1 MFCMDILLAFP
12 GTLLA
17 IAIVAMIGPGLRNSL
32 LAISTVAI
40 PIYARIARGA
50 VLELRE
56 LEFVTAARALGGSGP
71 HVVMRHI
78 FPNTLPPLIVQTT
91 LAIAFAIL
99 EAAALGFLGLG
110 AQPPTPEW
118 GAMLADSYKYFTS
131 GAWWVFFFPGAAIM
145 LSVLGFNLLGDGLR
159 DALDPG
165 SARTSPAGRPL
176 GAGIAPTPRR
186 SPARFGGGVGRMW
199 DEPLVLAT
207 RSFRSRLVVGAERYP
222 SAEIMR
228 RSHDAAG
235 AELVTLAVRDLDL
248 ASPGGSLLASIDQS
262 RFTLVATT
270 TGCRTADEAVRTAY
284 LARESGLGDFVKI
297 DVVGD
302 ARTEMP
308 DLSAVLEATRTLSR
322 DGFVDAAGGG

>member
-1 MFCMDILLAFP
+1 MGATTRAETLEAVAIPKARSQSPAAAAWHRLLASPVARAGLVIVCVFVLVAVLAPLVHHYDPKTDSSLGDRLKPPSAEHPFGTDSLGRDNLVRVIHAARVSLGLGISSVVVAAAIGSLLGLLAGWAGRTWDLVIMFCMDILLAFP

-56 LEFVTAARALGGSGP
+56 QEFVTAATAIGGSGA
-71 HVVMRHI
+71 HVVTRHI

-159 DALDPG
+159 DALDP
-165 SARTSPAGRPL
+165 
-176 GAGIAPTPRR
+176 
-186 SPARFGGGVGRMW
+186 
-199 DEPLVLAT
+199 
-207 RSFRSRLVVGAERYP
+207 RLR
-222 SAEIMR
+222 
-228 RSHDAAG
+228 
-235 AELVTLAVRDLDL
+235 
-248 ASPGGSLLASIDQS
+248 
-262 RFTLVATT
+262 
-270 TGCRTADEAVRTAY
+270 AD
-284 LARESGLGDFVKI
+284 
-297 DVVGD
+297 
-302 ARTEMP
+302 
-308 DLSAVLEATRTLSR
+308 
-322 DGFVDAAGGG
+322 

>member
-1 MFCMDILLAFP
+1 MSISAAAAEPVTFRVASGQSPTSAAWRRLLSSPVARAGLVIVCAFVLVAVVTPLAHHYDADTDSNLVLRLKPPSSEHLFGTDSLGRDILVRVIHAARVSLGLGISSVVVAAAIGSLLGLLAGYVGRTADLVIMFCMDILLAFP

-56 LEFVTAARALGGSGP
+56 LEFVTAAKAIGGSGP

-78 FPNTLPPLIVQTT
+78 FPNALPPLIVQTT

-145 LSVLGFNLLGDGLR
+145 LSVLGFNLVGDGLR
-159 DALDPG
+159 DALDP
-165 SARTSPAGRPL
+165 
-176 GAGIAPTPRR
+176 
-186 SPARFGGGVGRMW
+186 
-199 DEPLVLAT
+199 
-207 RSFRSRLVVGAERYP
+207 RLR
-222 SAEIMR
+222 
-228 RSHDAAG
+228 
-235 AELVTLAVRDLDL
+235 
-248 ASPGGSLLASIDQS
+248 
-262 RFTLVATT
+262 
-270 TGCRTADEAVRTAY
+270 AD
-284 LARESGLGDFVKI
+284 
-297 DVVGD
+297 
-302 ARTEMP
+302 
-308 DLSAVLEATRTLSR
+308 
-322 DGFVDAAGGG
+322 

>member
-1 MFCMDILLAFP
+1 MTTRAATLDAVVAPATRGQSPATAAWRRLLSSPVARAGLVIVCAFILMASLAPLVHHYDPKTDSSLGDRLKPPTGEHPFGTDSLGRDILVRVVHAARVSLGLGISSVVVAAAIGSLLGLLAGYAARTWDLVIMFCMDILLAFP

-56 LEFVTAARALGGSGP
+56 LEFVTAATAIGGSGP

-131 GAWWVFFFPGAAIM
+131 GAWWVFFFPGVAIM

-159 DALDPG
+159 DALDP
-165 SARTSPAGRPL
+165 RL
-176 GAGIAPTPRR
+176 R
-186 SPARFGGGVGRMW
+186 S
-199 DEPLVLAT
+199 D
-207 RSFRSRLVVGAERYP
+207 
-222 SAEIMR
+222 
-228 RSHDAAG
+228 
-235 AELVTLAVRDLDL
+235 
-248 ASPGGSLLASIDQS
+248 
-262 RFTLVATT
+262 
-270 TGCRTADEAVRTAY
+270 
-284 LARESGLGDFVKI
+284 
-297 DVVGD
+297 
-302 ARTEMP
+302 
-308 DLSAVLEATRTLSR
+308 
-322 DGFVDAAGGG
+322 

>member
-1 MFCMDILLAFP
+1 VARAGLVIVCAFVLVAVVTPLVHHYDADTDSNLGLRLKPPSSEHVFGTDSLGRDILVRVVHAARVSLGLGITSVVVAAALGSLLGLVAGYVGRTADLIIMFCMDILLAFP

-56 LEFVTAARALGGSGP
+56 LEFVAAARALGGSGP

-78 FPNTLPPLIVQTT
+78 FPNSLPPLIVQTT

-145 LSVLGFNLLGDGLR
+145 LSVLGFNLVGDGLR
-159 DALDPG
+159 DALDP
-165 SARTSPAGRPL
+165 
-176 GAGIAPTPRR
+176 
-186 SPARFGGGVGRMW
+186 
-199 DEPLVLAT
+199 
-207 RSFRSRLVVGAERYP
+207 RLR
-222 SAEIMR
+222 
-228 RSHDAAG
+228 
-235 AELVTLAVRDLDL
+235 
-248 ASPGGSLLASIDQS
+248 
-262 RFTLVATT
+262 
-270 TGCRTADEAVRTAY
+270 AD
-284 LARESGLGDFVKI
+284 
-297 DVVGD
+297 
-302 ARTEMP
+302 
-308 DLSAVLEATRTLSR
+308 
-322 DGFVDAAGGG
+322 

>member
-1 MFCMDILLAFP
+1 MSVSAAAAEPMAVREVSGQSPTSAAWRRLLSSPVARAGLVIVCAFVLVAVVTPLAHHYDADTDSNLGLRLKPPSSEHAFGTDSLGRDILVRVIHAARVSLGLGITSVVVAAALGSLLGLVAGYVGRTADLIIMFCMDILLAFP

-56 LEFVTAARALGGSGP
+56 LEFVAAARALGGSGP

-78 FPNTLPPLIVQTT
+78 FPNSLPPLIVQTT

-145 LSVLGFNLLGDGLR
+145 LSVLGFNLVGDGLR
-159 DALDPG
+159 DALDP
-165 SARTSPAGRPL
+165 
-176 GAGIAPTPRR
+176 
-186 SPARFGGGVGRMW
+186 
-199 DEPLVLAT
+199 
-207 RSFRSRLVVGAERYP
+207 RLR
-222 SAEIMR
+222 
-228 RSHDAAG
+228 
-235 AELVTLAVRDLDL
+235 
-248 ASPGGSLLASIDQS
+248 
-262 RFTLVATT
+262 
-270 TGCRTADEAVRTAY
+270 AD
-284 LARESGLGDFVKI
+284 
-297 DVVGD
+297 
-302 ARTEMP
+302 
-308 DLSAVLEATRTLSR
+308 
-322 DGFVDAAGGG
+322 